1 MKRTRA
7 RVRSMPRAVVFE
19 SVPMMPA
26 EARSTDPRVFAVDV
40 RFKFVF
46 NNHEDRIHR
55 PHCYPEHLRRNV
67 WTQHLNHDISHVL
80 LVAAWPPPEY
90 APLIYCRVLTDV
102 KEMWTEQP
110 KTGKGQKKAKAV
122 NKDRYV
128 SKMFLRGDSVVL
140 VLRNPT

>member
-1 MKRTRA
+1 MKIGNVPLCGLEH
-7 RVRSMPRAVVFE
+7 VR
-19 SVPMMPA
+19 
-26 EARSTDPRVFAVDV
+26 
-40 RFKFVF
+40 KFG
-46 NNHEDRIHR
+46 RIISITHVACR
-55 PHCYPEHLRRNV
+55 LLLLGLLRNTHL
-67 WTQHLNHDISHVL
+67 SL
-80 LVAAWPPPEY
+80 L
-90 APLIYCRVLTDV
+90 CRVLTDV

>member
-1 MKRTRA
+1 MREGLGAASKYIFCLLLLDL
-7 RVRSMPRAVVFE
+7 PRNTHA
-19 SVPMMPA
+19 S
-26 EARSTDPRVFAVDV
+26 
-40 RFKFVF
+40 
-46 NNHEDRIHR
+46 
-55 PHCYPEHLRRNV
+55 
-67 WTQHLNHDISHVL
+67 L
-80 LVAAWPPPEY
+80 L
-90 APLIYCRVLTDV
+90 CRVLTDV

>member
-1 MKRTRA
+1 MNVVDGANLLKIQTTGADAEFKHLPRFSRTR
-7 RVRSMPRAVVFE
+7 
-19 SVPMMPA
+19 
-26 EARSTDPRVFAVDV
+26 
-40 RFKFVF
+40 
-46 NNHEDRIHR
+46 
-55 PHCYPEHLRRNV
+55 
-67 WTQHLNHDISHVL
+67 
-80 LVAAWPPPEY
+80 
-90 APLIYCRVLTDV
+90 RVLTDV

>member
-1 MKRTRA
+1 MTFCMRA
-7 RVRSMPRAVVFE
+7 TCCCFASPE
-19 SVPMMPA
+19 ILVP
-26 EARSTDPRVFAVDV
+26 
-40 RFKFVF
+40 
-46 NNHEDRIHR
+46 
-55 PHCYPEHLRRNV
+55 
-67 WTQHLNHDISHVL
+67 
-80 LVAAWPPPEY
+80 
-90 APLIYCRVLTDV
+90 CRVLTDV

>member
-1 MKRTRA
+1 MFRLLLLFL
-7 RVRSMPRAVVFE
+7 PRNTLPSA
-19 SVPMMPA
+19 
-26 EARSTDPRVFAVDV
+26 
-40 RFKFVF
+40 
-46 NNHEDRIHR
+46 
-55 PHCYPEHLRRNV
+55 
-67 WTQHLNHDISHVL
+67 L
-80 LVAAWPPPEY
+80 LF
-90 APLIYCRVLTDV
+90 RVLTDV